1 MTTVASSSYTPTIF
15 TLFLPPL
22 SSPHPRRARILLVLV
37 ATSRQ
42 SWPTSAM
49 FSRPLRVFDNF
60 EMALA
65 LILTRFCLASRQ
77 WWCGVLLE
85 ILIQFLVSREQ
96 GYVSE
101 LINLAGVGGALR
113 RRGFFPPS
121 SGIPLSK
128 TVFHLCQPGIP
139 WKFGS
144 VFEIPE
150 AGITSCTT
158 SFSNPYRYLAVI
170 MSRRCFRNFI
180 QFTVF
185 RRANLSIKAPPRLR
199 AAAPNSDH
207 ILCVPATGVT
217 ISLFCVP
224 ASGVTRSRGF
234 KNCANALP
242 TLFLKN
248 PTHWNLQMH
257 ADREYFKY
265 FAFNYVFTHAPS

>member
-22 SSPHPRRARILLVLV
+22 SSPHPRRVRILLVLV

-121 SGIPLSK
+121 FGIPLSK

-150 AGITSCTT
+150 AGITSCLTFWLEPGFRQRGSAASKIASTPST
-158 SFSNPYRYLAVI
+158 SG
-170 MSRRCFRNFI
+170 
-180 QFTVF
+180 TVLHALVMRHTYICDIF
-185 RRANLSIKAPPRLR
+185 
-199 AAAPNSDH
+199 
-207 ILCVPATGVT
+207 ILCLLTLTKFLQLYPSPSELLHAYALLRQTQITFYELG
-217 ISLFCVP
+217 LQFHFF
-224 ASGVTRSRGF
+224 ASPRAVLRV
-234 KNCANALP
+234 
-242 TLFLKN
+242 
-248 PTHWNLQMH
+248 Q
-257 ADREYFKY
+257 DREYFKY